1 MRLGLSVAD
10 DLCRADLLMPVS
22 GVATA
27 IDCYHEHA
35 YKPSKSP
42 ANGIQL
48 YYYTVV
54 RHDRS
59 QAIRVRTE
67 PGHHAI

>member
-1 MRLGLSVAD
+1 LRLGLSVAD

-35 YKPSKSP
+35 
-42 ANGIQL
+42 
-48 YYYTVV
+48 
-54 RHDRS
+54 
-59 QAIRVRTE
+59 
-67 PGHHAI
+67 

>member
-1 MRLGLSVAD
+1 VCGNGGGAAEAGQQLAAGRGDVHAIATDEEGGDLGLRLGLSVAD

-35 YKPSKSP
+35 
-42 ANGIQL
+42 
-48 YYYTVV
+48 
-54 RHDRS
+54 
-59 QAIRVRTE
+59 
-67 PGHHAI
+67 